1 MARGTAIGD
10 VENILQSEDITGQ
23 EKIPAMST
31 GDEEPQVV
39 TTEGLKEYVLGDM
52 EIQVMS
58 NLDIDRIC
66 TI

>member
-23 EKIPAMST
+23 EKIPAMSK

-39 TTEGLKEYVLGDM
+39 TTEELKEYVLGDM

>member
-31 GDEEPQVV
+31 DDEEPQVV
-39 TTEGLKEYVLGDM
+39 TTEELKEYVLGDM

>member
-1 MARGTAIGD
+1 MAKGTAIGD

-23 EKIPAMST
+23 EKIPAMSK

-39 TTEGLKEYVLGDM
+39 TTEELKEYVLGDM